1 MTVKMM
7 VQMIMMKLNSFQIRQ
22 YKINW
27 INHKFRRILKLNN
40 KTKMNGKKKKVK
52 NLFAFSQAFLK
63 IKRKKTI
70 KLALKKYK
78 EN

>member
-7 VQMIMMKLNSFQIRQ
+7 AQMIMMKLSSFQIRQ
-22 YKINW
+22 FKINK

-40 KTKMNGKKKKVK
+40 KIKMNGKKKKVK
-52 NLFAFSQAFLK
+52 NLFASNQAFQK
-63 IKRKKTI
+63 IQKKKTI

>member
-1 MTVKMM
+1 MEISYK
-7 VQMIMMKLNSFQIRQ
+7 KELEDSNSNKN
-22 YKINW
+22 YLCKPSKIL
-27 INHKFRRILKLNN
+27 KFRRILKLNN
-40 KTKMNGKKKKVK
+40 NTKMNGKKKKVK